1 MNVLTWII
9 LLILAAF
16 TLSGW
21 SRGFVRVFAGM
32 FFFLASTVL
41 VYYATPYISDFIKEN
56 TPIYQAVEENCRE
69 MLKGGEGQENSGL
82 EQKKFIEGLGL
93 PEALE
98 KQLLGRSDSGS
109 SVDRAVEGVS
119 DYLAEYMAGL
129 ILNILTFVVTLAAVN
144 LVLRMTVLTLDNLA
158 KLPVLNSINKAF
170 GMVLGAAQG
179 LLVVWVAFLVITAFG
194 NTDAGRKLLEM
205 IHESPILDFLYNIN
219 IFLKIMF
226 QMMAEMF

>member
-56 TPIYQAVEENCRE
+56 TPIYQAAEENCRE

-98 KQLLGRSDSGS
+98 KQLLGGSDSGS

-219 IFLKIMF
+219 IFLKIMLR
-226 QMMAEMF
+226 MMAEMF

>member
-21 SRGFVRVFAGM
+21 SKGFVRVFAGM

-98 KQLLGRSDSGS
+98 KQLLGGSDSGS

-129 ILNILTFVVTLAAVN
+129 ILNILTFVVTLAVVN

>member
-98 KQLLGRSDSGS
+98 KQLLGGSDSGS

-219 IFLKIMF
+219 IFLKIMLR
-226 QMMAEMF
+226 MIAEMF

>member
-21 SRGFVRVFAGM
+21 SKGFVRVFAGM

-98 KQLLGRSDSGS
+98 KQLLGGSDSGS

-129 ILNILTFVVTLAAVN
+129 ILNILTFVVTLAVVN

-219 IFLKIMF
+219 IFLKIMLR
-226 QMMAEMF
+226 MMAEMF

>member
-98 KQLLGRSDSGS
+98 KQLLGGSDSGS

-129 ILNILTFVVTLAAVN
+129 ILNILTFVVTLAVVN

-219 IFLKIMF
+219 IFLKIMLR
-226 QMMAEMF
+226 MIAEMF

>member
-98 KQLLGRSDSGS
+98 KQLLGGSDSGS

-129 ILNILTFVVTLAAVN
+129 ILNILTFVVTLAVVN

-179 LLVVWVAFLVITAFG
+179 LLVVWVAFLAITAFG

-219 IFLKIMF
+219 IFLKIMLR
-226 QMMAEMF
+226 MMAEMF

>member
-98 KQLLGRSDSGS
+98 KQLLGGSDSGS